1 MNIFHRVTLQSLKKN
16 RTRTIV
22 TIIGII
28 LSTALICAVTTSISS
43 FLDYMKRNIIYQDG
57 NWQGSVLGAD
67 LDSYNLIND
76 SGEISDTAFAQQ
88 IGYAN
93 IDSENA
99 DKPYMYILGADKNFA
114 ETVSIHLTTGRLP
127 ENGNE
132 IILPSH
138 LASNAGLVY
147 TVGDTIE
154 LEIGQRIGS
163 DGYVLGQNNPYRAF
177 DDNGNPM
184 DYDTERI
191 EVNDKKTF
199 TVVGLFQRPGFEGW
213 SAPGF
218 TAITA
223 PDMDNM
229 EAVQYDVYFS
239 MKKPKDIY
247 KFIEKNHLDADTNNE
262 LLACMGVVR
271 YEGFTNV
278 LYSLAAFVIIL
289 IMFGSVSLI
298 YNAFS
303 ISVSERTKQFGLLS
317 SIGATKKQLRR
328 TVFFEA
334 GIVSLIGIPLGIIV
348 GIAGIGTTLHLIS
361 DKFDSFSGQA
371 SGEVKM
377 TLCVSLVAIII
388 ACIVALVTVFIS
400 AWIPSKRATKISAV
414 EAIKQSNDIK
424 SERIAVKTPKII
436 GKVFGLPGLLAH
448 KYYKR
453 SKKKYRATV
462 ISLFMSIVL
471 FIPSTAFTG
480 YLVEMADNIFASYG
494 YDLVYRPEWAD
505 LSGFNEDDILQ
516 TLKNEE
522 YVDHAAY
529 TANVNESA
537 FIDGDYISDTMKK
550 YFPDYDKNGLPV
562 SLCFVNDDEF
572 VKFLDEN
579 NLKKEDYMN
588 SDSLLAITVDNMSF
602 FDSQEEKMITFNALS
617 SDNFD
622 GEFNM
627 RKKIDGYYFE
637 TYYYE
642 DSSESGDEQ
651 IEYLVYRNN
660 DDPED
665 SLKLTPDE
673 AVVKFNVKSGK
684 SIHKDPFFVAQNGNI
699 TMIYPY
705 SAKDTI
711 IPENADMGSYFSVRI
726 QSENHSDCY
735 ESLKRL
741 IDNKLLPAGDITDYA
756 EMAEADRNI
765 VAIVQVFAYGF
776 IVLISLIAAANV
788 FNTISTNISLRR
800 REFAMLKSIG
810 MTGKGFNRMMNFECV
825 LYGLK
830 SLLYGLPIS
839 IAITYWIY
847 HSVSEGFTTSFQLP
861 WKAIAIAVSS
871 VFIVVFAT
879 MMYSMSKIKKDNPID
894 ALKNENI

>member
-67 LDSYNLIND
+67 FDSYNLISD
-76 SGEISDTAFAQQ
+76 SGEISDSVFAQQ
-88 IGYAN
+88 IGYAKIESDN
-93 IDSENA
+93 S
-99 DKPYMYILGADKNFA
+99 DKPYMYVLGADKNFA
-114 ETVSIHLTTGRLP
+114 ETVSIHLTSGRLP
-127 ENGNE
+127 ENENE
-132 IILPSH
+132 IILPGH
-138 LASNAGLVY
+138 LASNGGLAY

-154 LEIGQRIGS
+154 LEIGQRIDS
-163 DGYVLGQNNPYRAF
+163 DGYVLGQNNPYRAY
-177 DDNGNPM
+177 DDNGNPV
-184 DYDTERI
+184 DDAERI
-191 EVNDKKTF
+191 EVNAKRTF

-229 EAVQYDVYFS
+229 ESVQYDVYFS

-262 LLACMGVVR
+262 LLACMGVVK

-278 LYSLAAFVIIL
+278 LYSLAAFVILL

-334 GIVSLIGIPLGIIV
+334 GIVSLIGIPLGILV
-348 GIAGIGTTLHLIS
+348 GIAGIGTTLTLIS
-361 DKFDSFSGQA
+361 DKFDTFTGQA
-371 SGEVKM
+371 SGAVKM
-377 TLCVSLVAIII
+377 KLCVSLIAVVI
-388 ACIVALVTVFIS
+388 ACIVALVTVLIS

-414 EAIKQSNDIK
+414 EAIRQSNDIK
-424 SERIAVKTPKII
+424 AEKRAIKTPKII

-462 ISLFMSIVL
+462 VSLFMSIVL

-480 YLVEMADNIFASYG
+480 YLVDMADSAFNSYG

-505 LSGFNEDDILQ
+505 LSGFDKDDV
-516 TLKNEE
+516 LKTVRNEE
-522 YVDHAAY
+522 TVDYAVY
-529 TANVNESA
+529 TNNINNSA
-537 FIDGDYISDTMKK
+537 SIDGKYLSDEMKDF
-550 YFPDYDKNGLPV
+550 FPAYEENGVPIN
-562 SLCFVNDDEF
+562 LCFVNDDEF
-572 VKFLDEN
+572 IKLLDEN
-579 NLKKEDYMN
+579 HLKKEDFMN
-588 SDSLLAITVDNMSF
+588 PESPQAVAIDN
-602 FDSQEEKMITFNALS
+602 LS
-617 SDNFD
+617 SFD
-622 GEFNM
+622 YEKQKMLVFNGLASDKCEAEFNM
-627 RKKIDGYYFE
+627 IKKVDGYYFE
-637 TYYYE
+637 TYYYDEE
-642 DSSESGDEQ
+642 DN
-651 IEYLVYRNN
+651 EYIVYRNN

-665 SLKLTPDE
+665 SLKIKSEE
-673 AVVKFNVKSGK
+673 ACTKTNLKSEK
-684 SIHKDPFFVAQNGNI
+684 TLHKTPFFVENYGNI
-699 TMIYPY
+699 AFIYPY
-705 SAKDTI
+705 SAKDVI
-711 IPENADMGSYFSVRI
+711 IPENAEIGSYFSIRI

-735 ESLKRL
+735 TALKGL
-741 IDNKLLPAGDITDYA
+741 IDSKLLPAGDITDYA

-765 VAIVQVFAYGF
+765 VTIVQVFAYGF

-825 LYGLK
+825 LYGIK
-830 SLLYGLPIS
+830 SLLYGLPVS

-847 HSVSEGFTTSFQLP
+847 HSVSEGFVTNFQLP

>member
-57 NWQGSVLGAD
+57 NWQGNVLGAD
-67 LDSYNLIND
+67 FDSYNLIND
-76 SGEISDTAFAQQ
+76 SGEISDSVFAQQ
-88 IGYAN
+88 IGYAK
-93 IDSENA
+93 IESEND

-114 ETVSIHLTTGRLP
+114 ETVSIHLTSGRLP

-138 LASNAGLVY
+138 LSSNAGLVY
-147 TVGDTIE
+147 SVGDTIE
-154 LEIGQRIGS
+154 LEIGQRIDS
-163 DGYVLGQNNPYRAF
+163 DGYVLGQNNPYQAY
-177 DDNGNPM
+177 DDNGNPV
-184 DYDTERI
+184 DDAERI
-191 EVNDKKTF
+191 EINAKRTF

-213 SAPGF
+213 FAPGF

-229 EAVQYDVYFS
+229 ESFQYDVYFS

-247 KFIEKNHLDADTNNE
+247 KFIENNHLDCDTNNE

-271 YEGFTNV
+271 YDGFTNV
-278 LYSLAAFVIIL
+278 LYSLAAFVILL

-348 GIAGIGTTLHLIS
+348 GIAGIGTTLTLIS
-361 DKFDSFSGQA
+361 DKFDTFTGQA
-371 SGEVKM
+371 SGAVKM
-377 TLCVSLVAIII
+377 KLCVSLIAVVI
-388 ACIVALVTVFIS
+388 ACIVALVTVLIS
-400 AWIPSKRATKISAV
+400 SWIPSKRATKISAV
-414 EAIKQSNDIK
+414 EAIRQSNDIK
-424 SERIAVKTPKII
+424 TEKRAVKTPKII
-436 GKVFGLPGLLAH
+436 GKIFGLPGLLAH

-462 ISLFMSIVL
+462 VSLFMSIVL

-480 YLVEMADNIFASYG
+480 YLVDMADSVFNSYG

-505 LSGFNEDDILQ
+505 LSGFDKDEV
-516 TLKNEE
+516 LKTIRNEE
-522 YVDHAAY
+522 TVDHAVY
-529 TANVNESA
+529 TNNINNSA
-537 FIDGDYISDTMKK
+537 FIDGEYLSDEMKNNFVDYEE
-550 YFPDYDKNGLPV
+550 NGVPIN
-562 SLCFVNDDEF
+562 LCFVNDDEF
-572 VKFLDEN
+572 IKLLDEN
-579 NLKKEDYMN
+579 HLDKEDFMNPESPQAVAVDNLSSFDYEKQKMLVFNGLN
-588 SDSLLAITVDNMSF
+588 SDKLEADYTLV
-602 FDSQEEKMITFNALS
+602 
-617 SDNFD
+617 
-622 GEFNM
+622 
-627 RKKIDGYYFE
+627 KKVDGYYFE
-637 TYYYE
+637 TYDY
-642 DSSESGDEQ
+642 DEENN
-651 IEYLVYRNN
+651 EYIVYRNN

-665 SLKLTPDE
+665 SLKIKSEESYITTNL
-673 AVVKFNVKSGK
+673 KSGK
-684 SIHKDPFFVAQNGNI
+684 TLHESPFFVENYGNI
-699 TMIYPY
+699 ALIYPF
-705 SAKDTI
+705 SLREAI
-711 IPENADMGSYFSVRI
+711 IPENAEIGSYFSFRI

-735 ESLKRL
+735 TALTGL
-741 IDNKLLPAGDITDYA
+741 IDNKLLPAGGITDYA

-765 VAIVQVFAYGF
+765 VTIVQVFAYGF

-825 LYGLK
+825 LYGIK
-830 SLLYGLPIS
+830 SLLYGLPVS

-847 HSVSEGFTTSFQLP
+847 HSVSEGFVTNFQLP